1 MKILNKEFEIDFYDV
16 DTMEKIENGMDKVS
30 KVIKENSV
38 IKSQKTSVAIKKT
51 CNVIFNFFDDVL
63 GEGASKEIFGNKTSL
78 TLCIKAYEDFINAKK
93 EQDQFFEN
101 ISRKYS
107 PNRATRRAKK

>member
-1 MKILNKEFEIDFYDV
+1 MKILEKEFEMDFYDA
-16 DTMEKIENGMDKVS
+16 DTMEKIEIGMENVS

-38 IKSQKTSVAIKKT
+38 AKIQKTSAAIKKV

-63 GEGASKEIFGNKTSL
+63 GEGTAKEIFGNKTSL

-93 EQDQFFEN
+93 EQDKVFED
-101 ISRKYS
+101 ISKKYS